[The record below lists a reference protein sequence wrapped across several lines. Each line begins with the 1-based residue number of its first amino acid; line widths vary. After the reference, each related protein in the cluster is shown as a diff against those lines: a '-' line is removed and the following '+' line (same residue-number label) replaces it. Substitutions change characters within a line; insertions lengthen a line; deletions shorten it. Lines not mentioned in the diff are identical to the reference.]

1 MLDSWYHLGSY
12 THKIWSSTTY
22 LKWNFKSYFGVEVR
36 SRFFS
41 EKAWNWFKE
50 SDMKISSMFDFNVL
64 YIHSTYMV
72 FIQLCSQLN
81 KFKLIVSSPCLLS

>member
-12 THKIWSSTTY
+12 THKIWSSTI
-22 LKWNFKSYFGVEVR
+22 WNESYFGVEVR
-36 SRFFS
+36 SYIFS
-41 EKAWNWFKE
+41 EKAWNWVKE
-50 SDMKISSMFDFNVL
+50 SDMKISSMFDCNVL